1 VRQATLILAACISI
15 ALAAVAAGC
24 GGGGDSSSSDQPLT
38 KSELIAKADGICSQA
53 NKGVPT
59 PPSDLANFNPTTATE
74 DQLKEFGDYLDKV
87 AKHFRTELDDLQNLK
102 PPADLADDYDKAM
115 ANLEESLNE
124 LDEAAEAAKKGDRN
138 ELLSK
143 LAESDKHS
151 TEANKLAKKI
161 GLKVCGAS

>member
-15 ALAAVAAGC
+15 ALAAAAVGC

-38 KSELIAKADGICSQA
+38 KSEFIAKADGICSQA

-59 PPSDLANFNPTTATE
+59 PPSDLANFNPATAND
-74 DQLKEFGDYLDKV
+74 DQLKEFGDYLEKV
-87 AKHFRTELDDLQNLK
+87 SKHFRNELDDLQALE
-102 PPADLADDYDKAM
+102 PPAELADDYDKAM

-124 LDEAAEAAKKGDRN
+124 LDEAAEAAKDGDRK

>member
-1 VRQATLILAACISI
+1 VRRATLILAACISI
-15 ALAAVAAGC
+15 ALGAAAAGC
-24 GGGGDSSSSDQPLT
+24 GGGGGSSDQPLT

-53 NKGVPT
+53 NKGVPS
-59 PPSDLANFNPTTATE
+59 PPSDLANFNPATANE

-87 AKHFRTELDDLQNLK
+87 SKHFRAELEDLQALE
-102 PPADLADDYDKAM
+102 PPQELADDYDKAM